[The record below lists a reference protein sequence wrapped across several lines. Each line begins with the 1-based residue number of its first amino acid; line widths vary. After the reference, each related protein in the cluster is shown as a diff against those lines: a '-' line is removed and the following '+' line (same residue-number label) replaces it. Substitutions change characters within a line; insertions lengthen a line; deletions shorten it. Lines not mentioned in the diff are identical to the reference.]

1 MIKNIFLALI
11 CALFIPAA
19 LSAQKPSD
27 RDRKAWM
34 KEMQQYKVEF
44 VTKKLKLTAEQKEK
58 FLPLY
63 NKMDEEVRSVADQ
76 TYRMAR
82 DVRKKGK
89 DATELEQEKAAEAL
103 WELKG
108 KEAAIEIKYMKQFKK
123 VLTAKQLIALK
134 RAENDFSRELMNHH
148 RTSKNSPDKN
158 SSKPKPK
165 K

>member
-1 MIKNIFLALI
+1 MIKKILLTLI
-11 CALFIPAA
+11 AALFIPAV
-19 LSAQKPSD
+19 LCAQKPSD

-44 VTKKLKLTAEQKEK
+44 IAKKLSLTEEQKAK

-63 NKMDEEVRSVADQ
+63 NKMDEEVRTVADQ

-89 DATELEQEKAAEAL
+89 DATELEQEKAAEAV

-108 KEAAIEIKYMKQFKK
+108 KEASIEMKYLKQFKK
-123 VLTAKQLIALK
+123 ILSAKQLIALK
-134 RAENDFSRELMNHH
+134 RAENDFSKELMNHH
-148 RTSKNSPDKN
+148 RTSKKAQENN
-158 SSKPKPK
+158 KPKNK